1 MKTYAAKESE
11 VERRWYLVDAE
22 GQILGRMA
30 TRIADVLR
38 GKHKPQYTPHVDT
51 GDFVIVVNAKKVV
64 VTGKKAEQKV
74 YQRFSG
80 YPSGLKRI
88 KYADVLNRHPDRII
102 RLAVQ
107 RMIPKTKLGYKVLRK
122 LKIYSGSDHPHKAQ
136 QPEVLSVP

>member
-11 VERRWYLVDAE
+11 VERRWYLVDAK

-51 GDFVIVVNAKKVV
+51 GDFVIVVNAEKVV